1 MSNNRK
7 DFILTKLAEK
17 YTFIK
22 ESDLYKFYQKID
34 ISFLIKLSNFW
45 KDLLKE
51 DFSGD
56 DIAKSKIRH
65 CTYLKYWLYD
75 KLIINGFNE
84 YDVNMISDFLK
95 KNKHGY
101 MTAIISGKPCNFYKL
116 SLKNILKIKN
126 LYDYYELLY
135 DFDMKHYDDISK
147 DKEYLLYFK
156 NGLDLYKNSKVLC
169 HSGKQS
175 EYCYEFNIY

>member
-1 MSNNRK
+1 
-7 DFILTKLAEK
+7 
-17 YTFIK
+17 
-22 ESDLYKFYQKID
+22 
-34 ISFLIKLSNFW
+34 
-45 KDLLKE
+45 
-51 DFSGD
+51 
-56 DIAKSKIRH
+56 
-65 CTYLKYWLYD
+65 
-75 KLIINGFNE
+75 
-84 YDVNMISDFLK
+84 
-95 KNKHGY
+95 

-175 EYCYEFNIY
+175 EYCYEFNKYSHAYNNGRAKSDTLSCKEKLLSSLYKKDTTPTGEYTQNVTY